1 MLGLIMAASGSRREA
16 ANAGKTADA
25 AIASLRRAGEE
36 SRASALLD
44 IMTDLQINSVVMYHI
59 HALLQNQAWRAE
71 LEASA
76 NGPSDRKNDSGVLR
90 PSHKQT
96 LLQCRIKRFEHLR
109 KTPHQIS
116 LLGQITE
123 TWAGREID
131 DVFVCRPTMKQT
143 ERPSLRYGP
152 TEMFKVPQKWIF

>member
-1 MLGLIMAASGSRREA
+1 MAASGSRREA
-16 ANAGKTADA
+16 AKAGKTADA

-59 HALLQNQAWRAE
+59 HALLQNQEWRAE

-76 NGPSDRKNDSGVLR
+76 NGPSDGENDSGVLH

-96 LLQCRIKRFEHLR
+96 LLQGRIKRFEHLR
-109 KTPHQIS
+109 KTPHQLS

-123 TWAGREID
+123 TWAGMEIY
-131 DVFVCRPTMKQT
+131 DV
-143 ERPSLRYGP
+143 L
-152 TEMFKVPQKWIF
+152 

>member
-1 MLGLIMAASGSRREA
+1 MAASGSRREA

-59 HALLQNQAWRAE
+59 HTLLQNQEWRAE

-76 NGPSDRKNDSGVLR
+76 NGPSDRENDSGVLH

-96 LLQCRIKRFEHLR
+96 LLQGRITRFEHLR
-109 KTPHQIS
+109 KIPHQIS
-116 LLGQITE
+116 LLGRITE

-131 DVFVCRPTMKQT
+131 DVLFAGLQ
-143 ERPSLRYGP
+143 
-152 TEMFKVPQKWIF
+152 